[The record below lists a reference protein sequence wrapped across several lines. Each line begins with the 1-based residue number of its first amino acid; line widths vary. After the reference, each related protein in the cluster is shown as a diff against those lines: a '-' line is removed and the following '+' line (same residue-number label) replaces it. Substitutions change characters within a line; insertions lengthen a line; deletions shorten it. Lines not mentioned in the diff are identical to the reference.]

1 MAANPFQDFNFG
13 TFSEYIRTATPEITV
28 TQDPLFGSTYA
39 PDGYYWSRQGNL
51 IPKTAQQEEN
61 NNPRHL
67 DILEPISFNLTSS
80 PSSSSSYIIKNSK
93 KAVQIMNKLLELD
106 SDLTPEQAAG
116 IVGQINVESSLNF
129 GNSNPNDLGKASKG
143 AIQWNGDRFN
153 ALKEF
158 AKSRSKSWTNED
170 IQLEFLV
177 NELKTKFPQNYAQL
191 KQSTNAEDAAE
202 ALSSYIKYA
211 GYDGTLNSA
220 RKFQKTN
227 KLSDEQVYAHI
238 KKEKLNRKSSALSIY
253 NLWKSQS

>member
-1 MAANPFQDFNFG
+1 MATYNPFTDFNPD
-13 TFSEYIRTATPEITV
+13 FSYYKNSEPEVIV
-28 TQDPLFGSTYA
+28 RKDALFGSVSA
-39 PDGYYWSRQGNL
+39 PDGFFWSPSGNL
-51 IPKTAQQEEN
+51 IPRTAQQQEEK
-61 NNPRHL
+61 PF
-67 DILEPISFNLTSS
+67 DSSFMNDMAQTHSEQVTTIS
-80 PSSSSSYIIKNSK
+80 PSSYAVKNSK
-93 KAVQIMNKLLELD
+93 KAVQVMNKLLKLD

-177 NELKTKFPQNYAQL
+177 NELKTKFPQSYNQL
-191 KQSTNAEDAAE
+191 KQATNAEDAAE
-202 ALSSYIKYA
+202 ALSNYVKYA

-227 KLSDEQVYAHI
+227 KLSDEQVYAYI
-238 KKEKLNRKSSALSIY
+238 KKEKSNRRGSALNIY

>member
-1 MAANPFQDFNFG
+1 MATYNPFTDFNPD
-13 TFSEYIRTATPEITV
+13 FSYYKNSEPEVITRE
-28 TQDPLFGSTYA
+28 DALFGSVSA
-39 PDGYYWSRQGNL
+39 PDGFSWSPSGNL
-51 IPKTAQQEEN
+51 VPRTTQQQEEKPFDSSFMN
-61 NNPRHL
+61 NMAQTHS
-67 DILEPISFNLTSS
+67 EQTTTTS
-80 PSSSSSYIIKNSK
+80 PSSYAVKNSK
-93 KAVQIMNKLLELD
+93 KAVQVMNKLLKLD

-177 NELKTKFPQNYAQL
+177 NELKTKFPQSYNQL
-191 KQSTNAEDAAE
+191 KQATNAEDAAE
-202 ALSSYIKYA
+202 ALSNYVKYA

-227 KLSDEQVYAHI
+227 KLSDEQVYAYI
-238 KKEKLNRKSSALSIY
+238 KKEKSNRKGSALSIY